1 VRKVFV
7 AALAVAIAV
16 AGFAVVSQ
24 AGPGEAGTSWE
35 LNLKPN
41 KVKKP
46 ASIDAVVFPSK
57 VDDEG
62 TADTSDDLWT
72 PASKNTIVLPKG
84 SKVDTSAMPRC
95 KLTASEVG
103 AGQQCPKK
111 TSAGGGSATV
121 IVGGAPEG
129 SGGKRRGGSELSA
142 TIDAFNKK
150 SSLLLIVQPCG
161 PGTGPGTSEDCAPA
175 GDPTTLEG
183 KWSKV
188 TTKPTLAVPTPN
200 SLLQIGVV
208 VKRITLL
215 TDKKK
220 TNDLVRTPKEC
231 GGKWKSQDQA
241 KYVDGSSQTIKDSQ
255 KCKKPS

>member
-1 VRKVFV
+1 MRKVLV

-24 AGPGEAGTSWE
+24 AGSGEAGTSWE

-41 KVKKP
+41 KVKKA
-46 ASIDAVVFPSK
+46 ASIDAVIFPSK
-57 VDDEG
+57 VDDNG

-84 SKVDTSAMPRC
+84 SKVDTSAMARC

-103 AGQQCPKK
+103 AGQQCPNK
-111 TSAGGGSATV
+111 TRAGGGSATV
-121 IVGGAPEG
+121 VVGGTPEG
-129 SGGKRRGGSELSA
+129 TGGKRRGGSELNA
-142 TIDAFNKK
+142 TIDAFNTKK
-150 SSLLLIVQPCG
+150 TLLLIVQPCG
-161 PGTGPGTSEDCAPA
+161 AGTGPGTSKDCAPA
-175 GDPTTLEG
+175 GDPQVIEG

-208 VKRITLL
+208 VKRFALL

-220 TNDLVRTPKEC
+220 TNDLVRTPKTC

-241 KYVDGSSQTIKDSQ
+241 KYVDGTSQTIKDSQ